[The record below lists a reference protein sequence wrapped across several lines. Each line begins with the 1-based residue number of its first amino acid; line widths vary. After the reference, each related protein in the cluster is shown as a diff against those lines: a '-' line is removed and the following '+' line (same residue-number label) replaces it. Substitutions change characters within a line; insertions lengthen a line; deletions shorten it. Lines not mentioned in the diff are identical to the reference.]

1 MFFKYIY
8 YLFLAS
14 SPAAL
19 LPPALHLNN
28 GVMDMQMTIVQLLRR
43 AEGECV
49 ILISNGPF
57 YSVMKMQIAPSCW
70 AEMEPGDGVAPAAAR
85 SKILKSA
92 GEEGPP
98 PPHCQQMSLKK
109 KI

>member
-1 MFFKYIY
+1 MGCFLKYIY

-19 LPPALHLNN
+19 LSPALHLNN
-28 GVMDMQMTIVQLLRR
+28 GVMDMQMAIVQLLRR

-57 YSVMKMQIAPSCW
+57 LLSYENANCT
-70 AEMEPGDGVAPAAAR
+70 EPPG
-85 SKILKSA
+85 
-92 GEEGPP
+92 
-98 PPHCQQMSLKK
+98 
-109 KI
+109 